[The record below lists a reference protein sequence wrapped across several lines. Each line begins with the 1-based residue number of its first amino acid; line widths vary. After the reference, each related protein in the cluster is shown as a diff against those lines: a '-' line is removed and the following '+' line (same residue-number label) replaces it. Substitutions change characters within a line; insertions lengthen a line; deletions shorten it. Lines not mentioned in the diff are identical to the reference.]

1 MLSERKKTKKI
12 RVGNIY
18 IGGDAP
24 VVVQS
29 MTTLPPSKFREAL
42 REIKALEDVGCELV
56 RVAVPDRES
65 AERLGDLKK
74 EISIPLVADIH
85 FDYRLA
91 ILSIDKG
98 VDKIRIN
105 PGNIKDREHLKNVIL
120 KAKERDIAIRIG
132 VNGGSMPLDII
143 DKYGGVT
150 PQGMVDTA
158 LRYIDFFEAND
169 FENIVVSIKASDIE
183 TTVKANRLLSKYTS
197 YPIHLGIT
205 EAGPYFEGS
214 IKSAIGIGI
223 LLSEGIGDT
232 IRVSLTAPPVK
243 EVEVAY
249 SILKFLDIRRRGPEL
264 ISCPTCGRKEIDV
277 ELLVKELWPKV
288 KDLRYPIKIAVMGC
302 PVNGP
307 GEAKEADVGIAG
319 SKDGY
324 AVLFKKGKILKRAKM
339 SEAIT
344 ELLRLVEELK

>member
-1 MLSERKKTKKI
+1 MLSKRRKTKKI
-12 RVGNIY
+12 RIGDIF

-24 VVVQS
+24 VIVQS
-29 MTTLPPSKFREAL
+29 MASSPLSNLENL
-42 REIKALEDVGCELV
+42 RKEIKLLEDAGCEMI

-65 AERLGDLKK
+65 AKRLSILKK
-74 EISIPLVADIH
+74 EINIPLIADIH

-91 ILSIDKG
+91 ILSIEQG

-105 PGNIKDREHLKNVIL
+105 PGNIKNKEHLKAIID

-132 VNGGSMPLDII
+132 VNSGSMPLDLV

-150 PQGMVDTA
+150 PQGMVDAA
-158 LRYIDFFEAND
+158 LRYIEFFEDNG
-169 FENIVVSIKASDIE
+169 FENIVISIKSSDIE
-183 TTVKANRLLSKYTS
+183 TTVKANRLLSSLTS
-197 YPIHLGIT
+197 YPVHIGIT

-232 IRVSLTAPPVK
+232 IRVSLTAHPVK

-249 SILKFLDIRRRGPEL
+249 EILKFLGIRRRGPE
-264 ISCPTCGRKEIDV
+264 IVSCPTCGRREVDV
-277 ELLVKELWPKV
+277 ERLVSLIWKEV
-288 KDLRYPIKIAVMGC
+288 KHIELPIKIAVMGC

-307 GEAKEADVGIAG
+307 GEAREADIGVAG
-319 SKDGY
+319 TRDGY
-324 AVLFKKGKILKRAKM
+324 AILFKKGKIIKRVK
-339 SEAIT
+339 SERVID
-344 ELLRLVEELK
+344 ELLRLIEDMR

>member
-319 SKDGY
+319 SKEGY
-324 AVLFKKGKILKRAKM
+324 VVLFKKGKILKRVKM

>member
-29 MTTLPPSKFREAL
+29 MTTLPPAEFLETL
-42 REIKALEDVGCELV
+42 REIKMLEEVGCELV

-74 EISIPLVADIH
+74 EINIPLVADIH

-120 KAKERDIAIRIG
+120 KAKERDIPIRIG

-150 PQGMVDTA
+150 PQGMVDAA

-319 SKDGY
+319 SKEGY
-324 AVLFKKGKILKRAKM
+324 VVLFKKGKILKRVKM